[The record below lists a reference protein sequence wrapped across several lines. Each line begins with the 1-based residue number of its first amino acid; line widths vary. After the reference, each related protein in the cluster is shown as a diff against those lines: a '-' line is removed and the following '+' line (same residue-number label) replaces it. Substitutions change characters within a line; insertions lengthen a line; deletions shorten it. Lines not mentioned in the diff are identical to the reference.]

1 MQIPTD
7 VPKPHNNS
15 PIDPSSPIELIVFIV
30 LPILLIVTYII
41 VRKRRRDKRNKDK
54 D

>member
-15 PIDPSSPIELIVFIV
+15 PIDPSSPVELIVFII

-41 VRKRRRDKRNKDK
+41 VRRQRRKNRDQE
-54 D
+54 

>member
-7 VPKPHNNS
+7 VPKPQNNN
-15 PIDPSSPIELIVFIV
+15 PIDPSSPIELIVYII

-41 VRKRRRDKRNKDK
+41 IRRRQRNKRK
-54 D
+54 